1 MIILYITSL
10 HFCCMKDYHDYI
22 ASIRVQLVVFIVSPA
37 FESLVLNV
45 MIVELEVG
53 LVNFPK
59 SLRVI
64 RLRMEIS
71 SLLIRVSECLLDS
84 LGVANLVD
92 RSYAA

>member
-1 MIILYITSL
+1 
-10 HFCCMKDYHDYI
+10 MKDYHDYI

-92 RSYAA
+92 RSYAAWDVYLALSFSSLD